1 MDSKR
6 KFHIIFKT
14 AIDMKDSYTSPA
26 IEVIALDSEQ
36 CILNGSNVPGF
47 DPGTDLDD
55 LLH

>member
-47 DPGTDLDD
+47 DPGTNLDD